1 MNKFNAL
8 CSAKIAAVTALI
20 ALSSCSGGDKAA
32 QQQMMMMQQAAPQIA
47 TITLNY
53 ENSDLST
60 TYPATIKG
68 KTDVEIRPQVSGFIT
83 KVLVDEGQHVVKGQ
97 PLFNIDNVQFQA
109 AVDNAQAA
117 VNVARTAVETAK
129 LTAHNKKM
137 LFDKNIISEYEN
149 QLAQNDLAM
158 AQAQLTQAESQLVN
172 AKKNLSYTVVTA
184 PSSGVVGTIP
194 NREGALASPS
204 MMQPLTTVSDNGD
217 VYAYISLTEKDMLQ
231 LTDNGKYTLDAK
243 IKEMPEVTLRL
254 SDGTIYPEPGKVSTV
269 SGIIDNNTGS
279 ASVRILFKN
288 PNGMLRSGSTGQIL
302 MPVRLDSVIII
313 PQKATTELQDIR
325 YAYVVNDSNMVTSVP
340 ITVSPVSD
348 GKNFVVTSGL
358 QPGQRIAIEG
368 VGTKVR
374 NGSVIQPVDPAQAAA
389 AAAAAQQQA
398 PGAGK

>member
-1 MNKFNAL
+1 
-8 CSAKIAAVTALI
+8 
-20 ALSSCSGGDKAA
+20 
-32 QQQMMMMQQAAPQIA
+32 MMQQASPQIA
-47 TITLNY
+47 TVTLNY
-53 ENSDLST
+53 SNSDLST

-83 KVLVDEGQHVVKGQ
+83 NVLVDEGQHVVKGQ
-97 PLFNIDNVQFQA
+97 PLFTIDNVQFQA
-109 AVDNAQAA
+109 AVDNAKAA
-117 VNVARTAVETAK
+117 VNVAQTAVQTAT
-129 LTAHNKKM
+129 LTAQNKQQ

-158 AQAQLTQAESQLVN
+158 AKSQLAQAQAGLITAQ
-172 AKKNLSYTVVTA
+172 KNLSYTVVTA
-184 PSSGVVGTIP
+184 PSSGVIGTIP
-194 NREGALASPS
+194 NREGTLASPS

-217 VYAYISLTEKDMLQ
+217 VYAYISLTEKDILQ
-231 LTDNGKYTLDAK
+231 LTDNGKYTLNEK
-243 IKEMPEVTLRL
+243 IKEMPEVTLKL
-254 SDGTIYPEPGKVSTV
+254 SDGAIYPEPGKISTV
-269 SGIIDNNTGS
+269 SGIIDNATGS

-302 MPVRLDSVIII
+302 MPVRMDSVIVI

-340 ITVSPVSD
+340 ITVSPVND

-374 NGSVIQPVDPAQAAA
+374 NGSMIQPIDPAQAAA
-389 AAAAAQQQA
+389 QQQA
-398 PGAGK
+398 AGK

>member
-1 MNKFNAL
+1 MNKLNAL
-8 CSAKIAAVTALI
+8 CSTKWAIAGSLMILA
-20 ALSSCSGGDKAA
+20 SCSGGDKAN
-32 QQQMMMMQQAAPQIA
+32 QQMMQQAAPQIA
-47 TITLNY
+47 TVTLNY
-53 ENSDLST
+53 SNSDLST

-83 KVLVDEGQHVVKGQ
+83 NVLVDEGQHVVKGQ
-97 PLFNIDNVQFQA
+97 PLFTIDNVQFQA
-109 AVDNAQAA
+109 AVDNAKAA
-117 VNVARTAVETAK
+117 VNVAQTAVQTAT
-129 LTAHNKKM
+129 LTAQNKQQ

-158 AQAQLTQAESQLVN
+158 AKSQLAQAQAGLITAQ
-172 AKKNLSYTVVTA
+172 KNLSYTVVTA
-184 PSSGVVGTIP
+184 PSSGVIGTIP
-194 NREGALASPS
+194 NREGTLASPS

-217 VYAYISLTEKDMLQ
+217 VYAYISLTEKDILQ
-231 LTDNGKYTLDAK
+231 LTDNGKYTLNEK
-243 IKEMPEVTLRL
+243 IKEMPEVTLKL
-254 SDGTIYPEPGKVSTV
+254 SDGAIYPEPGKISTV
-269 SGIIDNNTGS
+269 SGIIDNATGS

-302 MPVRLDSVIII
+302 MPVRMDSVIVI

-340 ITVSPVSD
+340 ITVSPVND

-374 NGSVIQPVDPAQAAA
+374 NGSMIQPIDPAQAAA
-389 AAAAAQQQA
+389 QQQA
-398 PGAGK
+398 AGK